1 MLSHK
6 NVIACVSGCLKQLG
20 SSHSPR
26 NSDVMISYLPMA
38 HMLERLVQTSV
49 IANGGAI
56 GFASGHIRNLTDDM
70 KVLQPTI
77 MPTVPRIL
85 NRVYDRYTIYI
96 YITVQN

>member
-20 SSHSPR
+20 SSHAPR
-26 NSDVMISYLPMA
+26 DSDVMISYLPMA

-85 NRVYDRYTIYI
+85 NRVYDR
-96 YITVQN
+96 